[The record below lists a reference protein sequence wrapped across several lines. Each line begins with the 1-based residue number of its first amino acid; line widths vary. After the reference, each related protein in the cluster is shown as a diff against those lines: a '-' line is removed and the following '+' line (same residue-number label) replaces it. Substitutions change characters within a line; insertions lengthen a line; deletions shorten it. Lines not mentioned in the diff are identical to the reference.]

1 MPRLLVVLALLLSI
15 AVSTYSAYA
24 LEPRVAGSF
33 VDGPASGADGPMSA
47 RAQELEFFKRFLPA
61 KERRAPLEGFED
73 MSGFLRT
80 IDGIQKPRFG

>member
-1 MPRLLVVLALLLSI
+1 MRFLILIVAIVLLSAVHGFSVEPRLA
-15 AVSTYSAYA
+15 A
-24 LEPRVAGSF
+24 F
-33 VDGPASGADGPMSA
+33 ADGGAAELAQEA
-47 RAQELEFFKRFLPA
+47 RQARNAELEFIKRFLPA

>member
-1 MPRLLVVLALLLSI
+1 MRLLIIVAVIALVAFSATSAYSTEPRLAFADREMS
-15 AVSTYSAYA
+15 
-24 LEPRVAGSF
+24 
-33 VDGPASGADGPMSA
+33 PAAAQRA
-47 RAQELEFFKRFLPA
+47 RNTELEFIKRFLPA

>member
-1 MPRLLVVLALLLSI
+1 MRLLIIVAIATIVLATSQASAYSVEPRLA
-15 AVSTYSAYA
+15 
-24 LEPRVAGSF
+24 F
-33 VDGPASGADGPMSA
+33 VDSGAAEMSQAA
-47 RAQELEFFKRFLPA
+47 RQARNNELEFIKRFLPA

>member
-1 MPRLLVVLALLLSI
+1 MRLLIIVAAIAFIAISTSQSVAAYSVEPRLATFSDGSAAELA
-15 AVSTYSAYA
+15 
-24 LEPRVAGSF
+24 RQ
-33 VDGPASGADGPMSA
+33 A
-47 RAQELEFFKRFLPA
+47 RNNELEFIKRFLPA

>member
-1 MPRLLVVLALLLSI
+1 MPSQVVGYSVEPRLASFNDGGELAAQA
-15 AVSTYSAYA
+15 AVAA
-24 LEPRVAGSF
+24 A
-33 VDGPASGADGPMSA
+33 AAQQA
-47 RAQELEFFKRFLPA
+47 RSEFMKRFLPA